1 MTERKSGKAEILF
14 SAEPSV
20 LASIKAW
27 RRWLSVE
34 RNCSNHTQDAYARD
48 LAAFFAYLNEHLGF
62 PPGLGDLES
71 LMAADFRGYLAKRH
85 NEGLTR
91 SSTARVVSTLRN
103 FFKYLDCYD
112 KVHNAAIKAVKTP
125 KLPRS
130 VPKPLSET
138 EAREALS
145 AFGDMHDTPWIA
157 DRDIALMTL
166 LYGGGLRISEALNL
180 NREDISEGDTMVI
193 TGKGN
198 KQRLV
203 PVLPVV
209 VQAIKAYLDS
219 CPFKLK
225 KDSPLFVGARGKRL
239 NPGVVQRQM
248 RKVRALLSLPAT
260 ATPHALRHSFAT
272 HLLADGGDLRTIQEL
287 LGHASLST
295 TQRYTEVDAAR
306 LIEVYRDS
314 HPRARK

>member
-1 MTERKSGKAEILF
+1 
-14 SAEPSV
+14 
-20 LASIKAW
+20 
-27 RRWLSVE
+27 
-34 RNCSNHTQDAYARD
+34 
-48 LAAFFAYLNEHLGF
+48 
-62 PPGLGDLES
+62 
-71 LMAADFRGYLAKRH
+71 
-85 NEGLTR
+85 
-91 SSTARVVSTLRN
+91 
-103 FFKYLDCYD
+103 
-112 KVHNAAIKAVKTP
+112 
-125 KLPRS
+125 
-130 VPKPLSET
+130 
-138 EAREALS
+138 
-145 AFGDMHDTPWIA
+145 
-157 DRDIALMTL
+157 MTL